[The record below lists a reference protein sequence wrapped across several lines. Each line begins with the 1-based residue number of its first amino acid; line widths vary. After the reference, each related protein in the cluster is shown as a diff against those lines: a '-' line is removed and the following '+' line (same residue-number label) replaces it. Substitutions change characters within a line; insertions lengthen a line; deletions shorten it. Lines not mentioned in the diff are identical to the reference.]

1 MTVNMKDNNIT
12 LFDFDSDFDKKTN
25 WRTES
30 IINQDMLLEVLSK
43 IEELNEN
50 NRIKFETQKIIEVI
64 QNPKKDN
71 IGILNISY
79 NGGTARINKTI
90 LLEELNQIRDAQ
102 TVERAKYYITRLKK
116 SLAEIKTSKINDLN
130 LNRWKE
136 YDDILTDSLWIFDKR
151 DKSGA
156 HNAGYWGNFIPQIPI
171 NF

>member
-1 MTVNMKDNNIT
+1 
-12 LFDFDSDFDKKTN
+12 
-25 WRTES
+25 
-30 IINQDMLLEVLSK
+30 MLIEVLSK

-50 NRIKFETQKIIEVI
+50 NKIKFETQKIIEII

-79 NGGTARINKTI
+79 NGGTTTINKNI

-102 TVERAKYYITRLKK
+102 TTERAKYYLNRLKK
-116 SLAEIKTSKINDLN
+116 SLSEIKTSRINDLN

-136 YDDILTDSLWIFDKR
+136 YEDILTESLWIFGRR

-156 HNAGYWGNFIPQIPI
+156 HNAGYWGIFIPQIP
-171 NF
+171 NQFLRRYTKQGE